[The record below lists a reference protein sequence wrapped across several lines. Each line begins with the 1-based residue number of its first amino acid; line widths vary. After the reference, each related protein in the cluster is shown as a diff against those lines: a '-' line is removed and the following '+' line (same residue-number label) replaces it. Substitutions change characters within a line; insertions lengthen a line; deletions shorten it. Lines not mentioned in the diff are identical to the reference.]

1 MLLGQVLQQ
10 LGDEAF
16 AAEALLAM
24 GNLPLMVEVEA
35 TGRHFGENPGE
46 YAAGASRRFAALA
59 SNEDWLGLMTAL
71 ERADDAGSACLK
83 HMVEWALRHD
93 TTESDDGCASGH
105 CTCKGS

>member
-10 LGDEAF
+10 LGDEVF
-16 AAEALLAM
+16 AAEALVAM
-24 GNLPLMVEVEA
+24 GNLPLMVAIET
-35 TGRHFGENPGE
+35 TGREFGESPGE
-46 YAAGASRRFAALA
+46 YAAGASRRFAAAA

-83 HMVEWALRHD
+83 HMVEWALRCD
-93 TTESDDGCASGH
+93 SRESDHGCASGH